1 MKRKRRP
8 SGKDKDRCAEKGM
21 GMERKRTREKEF
33 WGPNRIGGDR
43 AEGEGELNGREGVN

>member
-1 MKRKRRP
+1 MRRE
-8 SGKDKDRCAEKGM
+8 GDGNGEKG
-21 GMERKRTREKEF
+21 TREKEF